1 MKDAPKGCEV
11 SLSGYFEPKG
21 DDMDDDMFGYGQEGE
36 EEDGDDVDDSDSED
50 ENNPEATAESF
61 LNGWFKTGVLS
72 TTPTR
77 ASDHTLALG

>member
-50 ENNPEATAESF
+50 EVPASK
-61 LNGWFKTGVLS
+61 NGKKGLVV
-72 TTPTR
+72 
-77 ASDHTLALG
+77 